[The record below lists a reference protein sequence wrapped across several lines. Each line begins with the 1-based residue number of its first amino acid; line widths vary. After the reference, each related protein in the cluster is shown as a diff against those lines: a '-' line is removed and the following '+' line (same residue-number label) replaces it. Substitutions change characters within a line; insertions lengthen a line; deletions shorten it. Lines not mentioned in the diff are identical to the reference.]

1 MNRLKAQG
9 AGRKVEDFRQIV
21 KDGGQVKLKIGAR
34 LKADEISSF
43 FDPVPCAVS
52 LMPINS

>member
-1 MNRLKAQG
+1 MNRFKAQG
-9 AGRKVEDFRQIV
+9 AGQKVEDFRQIV

-43 FDPVPCAVS
+43 LTLCRAP
-52 LMPINS
+52 